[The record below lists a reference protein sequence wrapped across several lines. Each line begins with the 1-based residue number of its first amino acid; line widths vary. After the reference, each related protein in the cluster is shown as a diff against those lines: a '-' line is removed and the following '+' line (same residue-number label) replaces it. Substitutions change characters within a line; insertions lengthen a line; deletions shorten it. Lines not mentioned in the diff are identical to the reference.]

1 MVIGCVFF
9 VVKTEC
15 LNIIKM
21 SLGFRLMMILLF
33 HFHQPCESINWELQ
47 LRVSCCREPL
57 SLATWKALVLINSCL
72 KSPMVKQGRL
82 MLNKSVEA
90 APYKVAELMQHL
102 VSNTISYPDWGFPS
116 FSSLIR
122 KIPGYYSKGAWP
134 IYPQSWSPSAK
145 MTPPPQTADN
155 SPISISTSS
164 IIVYKHCFPVTA
176 ILWMVLPSKG
186 CHLVLCTRLC
196 L

>member
-21 SLGFRLMMILLF
+21 SLGFRLMTILVF
-33 HFHQPCESINWELQ
+33 HFHQPCECINWEIR

-82 MLNKSVEA
+82 MLSKSVEA

-134 IYPQSWSPSAK
+134 IYMTTSWSPSAK
-145 MTPPPQTADN
+145 NDPPHKLQTTVPLA
-155 SPISISTSS
+155 
-164 IIVYKHCFPVTA
+164 
-176 ILWMVLPSKG
+176 
-186 CHLVLCTRLC
+186 
-196 L
+196 